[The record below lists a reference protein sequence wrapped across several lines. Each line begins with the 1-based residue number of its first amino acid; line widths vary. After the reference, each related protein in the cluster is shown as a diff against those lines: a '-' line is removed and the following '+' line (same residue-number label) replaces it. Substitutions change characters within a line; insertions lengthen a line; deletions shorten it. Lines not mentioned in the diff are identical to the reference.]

1 MLTCCTACGQTYEK
15 DNGHATCPDCRPKP
29 SARTLRARRG
39 TSRERG
45 YDYTWEKLSIRA
57 RKLQPFCSECSS
69 TLDLTVDHTPEAW
82 ARKAAGKA
90 IRLQDIV
97 VLCRSCN
104 SSAGAARGDR
114 ARDDEPIEMPP
125 PF

>member
-1 MLTCCTACGQTYEK
+1 MLTCCSKCGTPYER
-15 DNGHATCPDCRPKP
+15 DSGYSTCPECRPRQ
-29 SARTLRARRG
+29 SVRTERAKRG
-39 TSRERG
+39 TARQRG

-57 RKLQPFCSECSS
+57 RQLQPFCSECSS
-69 TLDLTVDHTPEAW
+69 PLDLTVDHTPQAW
-82 ARKAAGKA
+82 ARKAAGKV

-114 ARDDEPIEMPP
+114 AREDEPDEMPP